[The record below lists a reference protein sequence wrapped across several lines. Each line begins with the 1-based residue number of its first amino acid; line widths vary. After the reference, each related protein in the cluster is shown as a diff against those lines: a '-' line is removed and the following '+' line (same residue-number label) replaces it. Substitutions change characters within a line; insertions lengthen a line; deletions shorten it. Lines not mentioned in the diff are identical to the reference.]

1 MRIGYAC
8 LTVGVPGTEMKGC
21 IAKNANNDNL
31 SSIISSNLDSLMNML
46 KYNVKNGIHLFRISS
61 DLIPFGSSD
70 INKLEWKDIFKDRLS
85 EIGMFIKNNNIRV
98 SMHPGQY
105 TVLNSINNDVVKRA
119 VRDLEYHCDVLDLM
133 QLDSTCKII
142 LHIGGAYDDREK
154 AVERFKN
161 NYIKLKARIK
171 ERLIIENDDK
181 VFNVKEVLDIAK
193 QLSIPVVYDNLHNY
207 ANPYKKEV
215 SDLEWISEC
224 SKTWKLPDGCQKIHY
239 SQQNSN
245 KKSGSHSSSIAI
257 CEFLSFHENI
267 IEYDIDIMLEVK
279 DKNISAIKCINA
291 VSKDKKI
298 TVLEEEW
305 AKYKYSILER
315 SHKHYLQLR
324 NLIKNK
330 ASYPVKDFYALIEE
344 ALNMEATVNSA
355 VNAFEHVWGYFKYK
369 ADEKE
374 KQKMQALLNSF
385 KNTMGRTTENDLSRI
400 KSFLMKLSEKYNETY
415 LMNSYY
421 FYI

>member
-1 MRIGYAC
+1 
-8 LTVGVPGTEMKGC
+8 
-21 IAKNANNDNL
+21 
-31 SSIISSNLDSLMNML
+31 
-46 KYNVKNGIHLFRISS
+46 
-61 DLIPFGSSD
+61 
-70 INKLEWKDIFKDRLS
+70 
-85 EIGMFIKNNNIRV
+85 
-98 SMHPGQY
+98 
-105 TVLNSINNDVVKRA
+105 
-119 VRDLEYHCDVLDLM
+119 
-133 QLDSTCKII
+133 
-142 LHIGGAYDDREK
+142 
-154 AVERFKN
+154 
-161 NYIKLKARIK
+161 
-171 ERLIIENDDK
+171 
-181 VFNVKEVLDIAK
+181 
-193 QLSIPVVYDNLHNY
+193 
-207 ANPYKKEV
+207 
-215 SDLEWISEC
+215 
-224 SKTWKLPDGCQKIHY
+224 
-239 SQQNSN
+239 
-245 KKSGSHSSSIAI
+245 
-257 CEFLSFHENI
+257 
-267 IEYDIDIMLEVK
+267 MLEVK